1 MNKNQRQLGYIG
13 LNLLATCF
21 LATGGI
27 FVKLSALPPIATGF
41 YRILFSILILYP
53 LAKIDL
59 QSSKIEKKDF
69 LLLLCGG
76 GFLGLDLIAWN
87 KAMYLTTMANANL
100 LTNFVPFTII
110 PVSYFLYRKKV
121 SKTFMIGLTVTF
133 VGLVV
138 LMSGKLEPS
147 PENFKG
153 DTLAFLA
160 SIFYAFFLLIV
171 SNLRERMYASTI
183 MFVSAFGG
191 VIVLFIAM
199 IYSEGFQYPQ
209 NTAQLLPLIALTV
222 CSQIFGQG
230 LLSYCIGK
238 IDIVLSSILLLIQP
252 VIAAFY
258 SYLIFGE
265 SIMFQEAVGIFI
277 VLIGIFYA
285 KKGI

>member
-41 YRILFSILILYP
+41 YRILFSIIALYP
-53 LAKIDL
+53 LVKIDL
-59 QSSKIEKKDF
+59 QSVKIDKKDL

-76 GFLGLDLIAWN
+76 AFLGLDLIAWN
-87 KAMYLTTMANANL
+87 KAMYLTSMANANL

-110 PVSYFLYRKKV
+110 PVSYFLYKKKV
-121 SKTFMIGLTVTF
+121 SKTFMVGLIVTFIGLI
-133 VGLVV
+133 V
-138 LMSGKLEPS
+138 LMLGKLDPS

-153 DTLAFLA
+153 DMLAFLA
-160 SIFYAFFLLIV
+160 SIFYAFFLLTV
-171 SNLRERMYASTI
+171 SDLRKRMYASTI
-183 MFVSAFGG
+183 MFISAFGG

-199 IYSEGFQYPQ
+199 ILSEGIQYPQ
-209 NTAQLLPLIALTV
+209 SMVELIPLLALTV

-238 IDIVLSSILLLIQP
+238 IDVVLSSVLLLIQP
-252 VIAAFY
+252 VVAAVY
-258 SYLIFGE
+258 SYFIFEE
-265 SIMFQEAVGIFI
+265 SIMFQEAIGIFI
-277 VLIGIFYA
+277 ILIGIFYA
-285 KKGI
+285 KRGI